1 MITFLNFS
9 LQFDQLNCHM
19 IHELTQHF
27 AFLHLH
33 NWIRYTQ
40 LVTKNKNKKEE
51 EEEEEM
57 CVQLYVMKCV

>member
-1 MITFLNFS
+1 
-9 LQFDQLNCHM
+9 M

-27 AFLHLH
+27 SFLHLH

-40 LVTKNKNKKEE
+40 LVTKNKNKNKEE